1 MRRKR
6 ADPLADLLDDLTVD
20 EQRRLLEML
29 EDDAMRSDPLSS
41 PAAFA
46 LAHSDGQ
53 WEAYPHLRFISDQI
67 VGGVERNEW
76 DLLILTTPPRHGK
89 TELTS
94 RWAPAWAVV
103 KHKMRVGLASY
114 EADFAATHGRRCRE
128 IVTELG
134 EQYGVKVK
142 GDTRAAARWELVG
155 SPAGMWTAGVGGP
168 ITGKGA
174 HLLIVD
180 DPVKNAEEAQSA
192 VYRERVWEWW
202 TSTFLT
208 RREPGAKVI
217 VIMTRWHEDDLVGRL
232 LKAASQTMRT
242 KLVNL
247 PALAEENDAIGR
259 SPGDALC
266 PERYDV
272 NALAMIRES
281 VGSRVWAS
289 LYQQRPQRMGGSVFQ
304 RSNFRYFRKEGD
316 LFILGDREHLV
327 HENDVMVFGTFDP
340 AFTRGKRSDYT
351 ALGIWGVTPHQPAY
365 MMLLH
370 GYRVRVESTEHA
382 AMIEAA
388 WRQWKPS
395 WLGIEKTTSSL
406 TLLTEAQ
413 RRGVVVRPLI
423 ADKSKGARAETAAA
437 LYEAG
442 RIYHPR
448 DGGDWLDSWEDEL
461 LSFPVA
467 AHDDAVDVTSYAGI
481 ELARG
486 TARGRHRKVED
497 DNAIDR
503 HLKQF
508 LDKSGRHR
516 RRYHDTIG
524 AM

>member
-1 MRRKR
+1 MARRHR
-6 ADPLADLLDDLTVD
+6 GDELAFLDDLSVD
-20 EQRRLLEML
+20 EQRRLLDL
-29 EDDAMRSDPLSS
+29 LDVDAMHDDPLAS

-46 LAHSDGQ
+46 TAHSDGL
-53 WEAYPHLRFISDQI
+53 WEPYPHLRFISDQI

-103 KHKMRVGLASY
+103 KHRMRVGLASY
-114 EADFAATHGRRCRE
+114 EADFAATHGRRTRE
-128 IVTELG
+128 ILG
-134 EQYGVKVK
+134 EVGEHYGLKVK
-142 GDTRAAARWELVG
+142 GDTRSAARWELVG
-155 SPAGMWTAGVGGP
+155 STAGMWTAGVGGP

-174 HLLIVD
+174 QLLIVD

-192 VYRERVWEWW
+192 VYRDRVWEWW

-217 VIMTRWHEDDLVGRL
+217 VIMTRWHEDDLAGRL
-232 LKAASQTMRT
+232 LKATGKTMRT

-247 PALAEENDAIGR
+247 PAIAEEDDALGR
-259 SPGDALC
+259 SPGEALC
-266 PERYDV
+266 PPRYDV
-272 NALAMIRES
+272 SSLAMIRES

-304 RSNFRYFRKEGD
+304 RSNIKHWRKEGE
-316 LFILGDREHLV
+316 LYILGDREHLV
-327 HENDVMVFGTFDP
+327 HESDVMVFGTFDP

-351 ALGIWGVTPHQPAY
+351 ALGIWGVTPHSPAH

-388 WRQWKPS
+388 WRQWDPS
-395 WLGIEKTTSSL
+395 WLGIEKTTASL

-448 DGGDWLDSWEDEL
+448 DAGDWLDAWEDEL
-461 LSFPVA
+461 LSFPVG
-467 AHDDAVDVTSYAGI
+467 AHDDAVDCTAYAGI

-486 TARGRHRKVED
+486 TARGRKRHFED
-497 DNAIDR
+497 EQQIEK
-503 HLKQF
+503 HLKSF
-508 LDKSGRHR
+508 LDKKHRTRRHT
-516 RRYHDTIG
+516 YMG